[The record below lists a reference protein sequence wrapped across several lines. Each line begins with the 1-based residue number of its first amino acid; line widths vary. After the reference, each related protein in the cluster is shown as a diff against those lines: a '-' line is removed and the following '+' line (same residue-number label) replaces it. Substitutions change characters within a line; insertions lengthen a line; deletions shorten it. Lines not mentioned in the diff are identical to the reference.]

1 MIIITILLALFF
13 TFASSIKILAWQK
26 FIFETQLSF
35 FKKYGL
41 TRLHM
46 FAVGLIELTA
56 SLLLISSVVINN
68 LLLNGLGAIGILFT
82 SLGAIFFHIRFD
94 TFKDAIPA
102 IVTLLLSITLVLF
115 NNELLTFVS
124 L

>member
-1 MIIITILLALFF
+1 
-13 TFASSIKILAWQK
+13 
-26 FIFETQLSF
+26 
-35 FKKYGL
+35 
-41 TRLHM
+41 M

-56 SLLLISSVVINN
+56 SLLLISSVVIDN